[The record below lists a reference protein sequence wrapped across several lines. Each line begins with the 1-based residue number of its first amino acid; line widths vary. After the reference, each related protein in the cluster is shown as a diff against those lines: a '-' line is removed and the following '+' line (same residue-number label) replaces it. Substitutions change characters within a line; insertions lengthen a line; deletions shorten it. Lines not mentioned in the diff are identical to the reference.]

1 MSIQSFIILNMLRTH
16 AITVYC
22 IAKVVNFPQ
31 SATTYLYWG
40 LAAEPIAEKRHEG
53 GVWPYRVSPCVSRMG
68 IRRMASGLKET
79 SGLPK
84 GEAACLVSLIGT
96 LTRSG
101 ELRSHR
107 ICLRLSC
114 RIRRCRL
121 QGRRACGLYRY
132 PRFHRGC
139 EPCRAD
145 ER

>member
-1 MSIQSFIILNMLRTH
+1 MLRTH

-84 GEAACLVSLIGT
+84 GEAACGCFLWNVYSLRGVT
-96 LTRSG
+96 LTYD
-101 ELRSHR
+101 LPAPF
-107 ICLRLSC
+107 
-114 RIRRCRL
+114 L
-121 QGRRACGLYRY
+121 QNSTVPSTRAKSVWSLPIPTFSPGL
-132 PRFHRGC
+132 
-139 EPCRAD
+139 
-145 ER
+145 